1 VCNVLQEVEL
11 VNLLQR
17 IRFDEYSQ
25 LAELKNGN
33 REMLH
38 QTRFQQK
45 HTLDLNEEASK
56 MHNQLQESW
65 RSEDQ
70 LRTQVEHAR
79 EETEHTRQYALY
91 LEGKLAEQDEELVGI
106 WSWPTETLSWQ
117 RQACWNLSHL
127 DGPFMINFKAPYGYW
142 FCTTLLIYGGAH
154 QLK

>member
-1 VCNVLQEVEL
+1 MLQ
-11 VNLLQR
+11 
-17 IRFDEYSQ
+17 
-25 LAELKNGN
+25 
-33 REMLH
+33 

-70 LRTQVEHAR
+70 LRTEVEHAR

-106 WSWPTETLSWQ
+106 WSWPTETLSWP
-117 RQACWNLSHL
+117 R
-127 DGPFMINFKAPYGYW
+127 DGPFMINFKAPCGYW
-142 FCTTLLIYGGAH
+142 FCTTLLMYGGAH